1 MVISGEQRDTLPKP
15 KQAGW
20 TAGRLDGWTAG
31 RMDGWTAGRLD
42 CWTAGR
48 LDGWTAGWLPD
59 ELSGQ
64 RLAGRSVAL
73 LAASVCERLTAWM
86 ID

>member
-1 MVISGEQRDTLPKP
+1 MSYVLRWYHLAISVTRFRNQNKL
-15 KQAGW
+15 
-20 TAGRLDGWTAG
+20 AGRLAG
-31 RMDGWTAGRLD
+31 R
-42 CWTAGR
+42 
-48 LDGWTAGWLPD
+48 LPD

-73 LAASVCERLTAWM
+73 LAASVCERLTDWM